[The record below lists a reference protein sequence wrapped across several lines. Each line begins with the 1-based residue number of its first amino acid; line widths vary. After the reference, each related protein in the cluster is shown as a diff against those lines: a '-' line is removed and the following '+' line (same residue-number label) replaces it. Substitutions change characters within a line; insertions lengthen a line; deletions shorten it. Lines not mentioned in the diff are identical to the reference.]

1 MKIVWVSPNGDG
13 WSLAYRL
20 RELGNKVVLYN
31 PKNKNGQ
38 GYLPQVTSAAWLDYA
53 RKADLVICDGVPD
66 SRRTRRSWSS
76 SDLSVDLQQL
86 RHSGVPV
93 LGPTPTTE
101 LLHNDPRYRKKILS
115 RHGLDYSPD
124 LGEGA
129 VPVTVS
135 RDPSGLCWLIFRHRH
150 LLGDHN
156 GPELGN
162 LGDVVL
168 PLVKDEPLINNT
180 LGRFSSFLDTIGYRG
195 YLNLDLA
202 ITKSKLQVRDV
213 TTSFLYPAVFVQFPS
228 LLLGSNQPVVPGLA
242 ITVLD
247 LERNEGDRMCQEL
260 LDNPGVFGAELH
272 RKPDEGGTYLHG
284 GFAGAVVGIDKDWTS
299 VEANVYRKLNQIT
312 DANPGLGFRT
322 GVGSGV
328 NNHIG
333 NLRSWGYL

>member
-38 GYLPQVTSAAWLDYA
+38 GYLPTVTSAAWLDYA
-53 RKADLVICDGVPD
+53 RKADLVVCDGVPD
-66 SRRTRRSWSS
+66 SRKTRRSWSA

-86 RHSGVPV
+86 RHSGVSI

-115 RHGLDYSPD
+115 RHGLDYASDIPD
-124 LGEGA
+124 GA
-129 VPVTVS
+129 VCVTVS
-135 RDPSGLCWLIFRHRH
+135 RDPNAGYWIIFRHRR

-168 PLVKDEPLINNT
+168 PLIKGEPIVKNT
-180 LGRFSSFLDTIGYRG
+180 LGRFDGFIDTIGYRG
-195 YLNLDLA
+195 YLNLDLSV
-202 ITKSKLQVRDV
+202 TKHKLQVRDV

-228 LLLGSNQPVVPGLA
+228 LLLGSDQPIVPGLA
-242 ITVLD
+242 VTLLD
-247 LERNEGDRMCQEL
+247 LERNESDRLAQEL
-260 LDNPGVFGAELH
+260 LDYPGVFGAELH
-272 RKPDEGGTYLHG
+272 RKPEEGGTYLHG
-284 GFAGAVVGIDKDWTS
+284 SFVGAVVGIDKAWEN
-299 VEANVYRKLNQIT
+299 VEADVYRKLNQIVS
-312 DANPGLGFRT
+312 ANPGLGFRT
-322 GVGSGV
+322 DIGSNV
-328 NNHIG
+328 NSHMSM
-333 NLRSWGYL
+333 LRSWGYL